1 MTPDLAEEARPR
13 FELTPSIDEL
23 AALPDP
29 AADAALWRTIACI
42 ALSHCA
48 TAKAQLQRRGA
59 PTRESRDDVR

>member
-29 AADAALWRTIACI
+29 AADAVLWRTIACI
-42 ALSHCA
+42 ALSRCA
-48 TAKAQLQRRGA
+48 AAKAQLKQRGA
-59 PTRESRDDVR
+59 PTRESCHDVR